1 MHGAAFKTSA
11 GSAAGGTIVIAVSG
25 YLIKLGVGYVLSV
38 KWALLAIAGIILLAV
53 AGIRLYRYHRHTNNW
68 RDGDEG
74 F

>member
-1 MHGAAFKTSA
+1 MEPRSRHLLDRLLEAA
-11 GSAAGGTIVIAVSG
+11 IVIALSG

>member
-1 MHGAAFKTSA
+1 MEPRSRHLLDRLLEAA
-11 GSAAGGTIVIAVSG
+11 IVIAVSG
-25 YLIKLGVGYVLSV
+25 YLIRLGVGYVLSV

>member
-1 MHGAAFKTSA
+1 MEPRSRHLLDRLLEAA
-11 GSAAGGTIVIAVSG
+11 IVIAVSG